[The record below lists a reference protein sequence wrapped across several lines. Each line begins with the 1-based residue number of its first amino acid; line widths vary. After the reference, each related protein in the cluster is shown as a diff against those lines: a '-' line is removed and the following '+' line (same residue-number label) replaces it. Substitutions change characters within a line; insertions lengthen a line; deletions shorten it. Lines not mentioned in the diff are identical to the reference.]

1 MTDEYV
7 YRLERL
13 DRMKMEIEKSFK
25 TLDFPKVINQ
35 LSNHAVSALG
45 KEKIQ
50 SLSPSSDYNE
60 VKERQDETDDGVRV
74 LRMKGGIPLSPFIDV
89 RPHLKRANIG
99 ASLNGQEVAQI
110 GKVIKSVREI
120 EQFFTQ
126 LKEDEIELKQ
136 LYKVT
141 DQFVALRPLEKTIFS
156 IVDEGGYVLDD
167 ASTALRGIRTGIKQ
181 TENRVRQKLE
191 SIVRGSQAKYLTDA
205 IVTMRNDRYVIPV
218 KQENRTIFGGVVHDQ
233 SSTGQT
239 LFIEPQSVV
248 DLNNRLKQY
257 QSEERSEVERILAE
271 VTNEI
276 MPYTN
281 EIDQNMTV
289 LILLDFINAKARY
302 AQEISGIRPL
312 ISEENAVSFLQ
323 ARHPLLAENEVVAN
337 DIILG
342 EEYQTMI
349 ITGPNTGGKT
359 VALKTLGLLQLMG
372 QSGLQLPVEDQ
383 SVMGIFSSVF
393 ADIGDEQSIE
403 QSLST
408 FSSHM
413 TNIVNILSKI
423 DEKSLVLLDELGA
436 GTDPQEGAALAIAM
450 LDAIAAKG
458 SYVMITSHYPELK
471 AYGYN
476 RPQTINASMEFD
488 VETLSP
494 TYRLLIG
501 IPGRSNAF
509 EIAKR
514 LGLDNMIIESARQ
527 LMSGESQSVD
537 EMIQDLE
544 TKRKQANQET
554 IKVEEELRNAQ
565 KLHRELKT
573 AFKDYQTE
581 KEKLKKK
588 AQKDANQIVEQA
600 QKDAEK
606 IIEDLRARQLEGQNG
621 SIIKEH
627 EFIDAQTRL
636 SNLKSEEESLKK
648 NKVLQKQKRKKELKP
663 GDSVQ
668 VESFG
673 QKGILIEQSGNKQW
687 VVQMGMLKMKLNES
701 DLTFMQEEKESRSSQ
716 TSLKSYSVGTVSTEL
731 DLRGERVEAALNQ
744 LDQYIDQAILSNY
757 PQVTIIHGM
766 GTGAVRK
773 AVKDYL
779 KKHPQV
785 KSYNDA
791 PANQGGNGATNVV
804 FK

>member
-1 MTDEYV
+1 
-7 YRLERL
+7 
-13 DRMKMEIEKSFK
+13 MKMKIEKSFK

-35 LSNHAVSALG
+35 LSKHAVSELG
-45 KEKIQ
+45 KEKIHA
-50 SLSPSSDYNE
+50 LSPSSDYIE
-60 VKERQDETDDGVRV
+60 VKDKQEETEDGVRI
-74 LRMKGGIPLSPFIDV
+74 LRMKGGIPLSPFIDI

-99 ASLNGQEVAQI
+99 AALNGKEVAQI

-120 EQFFTQ
+120 DQFFVK

-136 LYKVT
+136 LYKIS
-141 DQFVALRPLEKTIFS
+141 DQFVALRPLERAIFTV
-156 IVDEGGYVLDD
+156 VDEDGYVLDD

-181 TENRVRQKLE
+181 TESRVRQKLE
-191 SIVRGSQAKYLTDA
+191 SIVRGSQAKFLTDA
-205 IVTMRNDRYVIPV
+205 IITMRNDRYVIPV
-218 KQENRTIFGGVVHDQ
+218 KQENRTTFGGVVHDQ

-257 QSEERSEVERILAE
+257 QSEERSEIERILAE
-271 VTNEI
+271 VTNVI
-276 MPYTN
+276 MPHTA

-289 LILLDFINAKARY
+289 LVLLDFINAKAKY
-302 AQEISGIRPL
+302 AQEIKGIKPL
-312 ISEENAVSFLQ
+312 ISENNAVSFMR
-323 ARHPLLAENEVVAN
+323 ARHPLLEESEVVAN

-359 VALKTLGLLQLMG
+359 VALKTLGLLQLMA
-372 QSGLQLPVEDQ
+372 QSGLQIPVAEQ

-413 TNIVNILSKI
+413 TNIVEILNKI
-423 DEKSLVLLDELGA
+423 DDQSLVLLDELGA
-436 GTDPQEGAALAIAM
+436 GTDPQEGAALAIAL

-458 SYVMITSHYPELK
+458 SYALITSHYPELK

-494 TYRLLIG
+494 TYKLLIG

-514 LGLDNMIIESARQ
+514 LGLNDMVIESARQ

-544 TKRKQANQET
+544 NKRKQASQET
-554 IKVEEELRNAQ
+554 GKVREELQNAQ
-565 KLHRELKT
+565 ALHRELKN
-573 AFKDYQTE
+573 AFKEYEAE
-581 KEKLKKK
+581 KEQLKKK
-588 AQKDANQIVEQA
+588 AEKEANQIIEKA
-600 QKDAEK
+600 QKDTEK
-606 IIEDLRARQLEGQNG
+606 IIEDLRARQLQGAQG
-621 SIIKEH
+621 SAVKEH
-627 EFIDAQTRL
+627 EFIEAQSRL
-636 SNLKSEEESLKK
+636 SNLKLEEESLKK
-648 NKVLQKQKRKKELKP
+648 NKILQKQKRKKELKP
-663 GDSVQ
+663 GDFVQ
-668 VESFG
+668 VESLG
-673 QKGILIEQSGNKQW
+673 QKGTIVEKSGNKQW

-701 DLTFMQEEKESRSSQ
+701 DLTPAQQEKEPSYNR
-716 TSLKSYSVGTVSTEL
+716 TSLKSTSMGSVSTEI

-757 PQVTIIHGM
+757 PQVTVIHGM

-773 AVKDYL
+773 AVQDYL

-791 PANQGGNGATNVV
+791 PANQGGNGATIVL

>member
-1 MTDEYV
+1 
-7 YRLERL
+7 
-13 DRMKMEIEKSFK
+13 MKMKIEKSFK

-35 LSNHAVSALG
+35 LSKHAVSELG
-45 KEKIQ
+45 KEKIHA
-50 SLSPSSDYNE
+50 LSPSSDYIE
-60 VKERQDETDDGVRV
+60 VKDKQEETEDGVRI
-74 LRMKGGIPLSPFIDV
+74 LRMKGGIPLSPFIDI

-99 ASLNGQEVAQI
+99 AALNGKEVAQI

-120 EQFFTQ
+120 DQFFVK

-136 LYKVT
+136 LYIIS
-141 DQFVALRPLEKTIFS
+141 DQFVALRPLERAIFTV
-156 IVDEGGYVLDD
+156 VDEGGYVLDD

-181 TENRVRQKLE
+181 TESRVRQKLE
-191 SIVRGSQAKYLTDA
+191 SIVRGSQAKFLTDA
-205 IVTMRNDRYVIPV
+205 IITMRNDRYVIPV
-218 KQENRTIFGGVVHDQ
+218 KQENRTTFGGVVHDQ

-257 QSEERSEVERILAE
+257 QSEERSEIERILAE
-271 VTNEI
+271 VTNVI
-276 MPYTN
+276 MPHTA

-289 LILLDFINAKARY
+289 LVLLDFINAKAKY
-302 AQEISGIRPL
+302 AQEIKGIKPL
-312 ISEENAVSFLQ
+312 ISENNAVSFMR
-323 ARHPLLAENEVVAN
+323 ARHPLLEESEVVAN

-359 VALKTLGLLQLMG
+359 VALKTLGLLQLMA
-372 QSGLQLPVEDQ
+372 QSGLQIPVAEQ

-413 TNIVNILSKI
+413 TNIVEILNKI
-423 DEKSLVLLDELGA
+423 DDQSLVLLDELGA
-436 GTDPQEGAALAIAM
+436 GTDPQEGAALAIAL

-458 SYVMITSHYPELK
+458 SYALITSHYPELK

-494 TYRLLIG
+494 TYKLLIG

-514 LGLDNMIIESARQ
+514 LGLNDMVIESARQ

-544 TKRKQANQET
+544 NKRKQASQET
-554 IKVEEELRNAQ
+554 VKVREELQNAQ
-565 KLHRELKT
+565 ALHRELKN
-573 AFKDYQTE
+573 AFKEYEAE
-581 KEKLKKK
+581 KEQLKKK
-588 AQKDANQIVEQA
+588 AEKEANQIIEKA
-600 QKDAEK
+600 QKDTEK
-606 IIEDLRARQLEGQNG
+606 IIEDLRARQLQGAQG
-621 SIIKEH
+621 SAVKEH
-627 EFIDAQTRL
+627 EFIEAQTRL
-636 SNLKSEEESLKK
+636 SNLKLEEESLKK
-648 NKVLQKQKRKKELKP
+648 NKILQKQKRKKELKP
-663 GDSVQ
+663 GDFVQ
-668 VESFG
+668 VESLG
-673 QKGILIEQSGNKQW
+673 QKGTIVEKSGNKQW

-701 DLTFMQEEKESRSSQ
+701 DLTPAQQEKEPSYNR
-716 TSLKSYSVGTVSTEL
+716 TSLKSTSMGSVSTEI

-757 PQVTIIHGM
+757 PQVTVIHGM

-773 AVKDYL
+773 AVQDYL

-791 PANQGGNGATNVV
+791 PANQGGNGATIVL

>member
-1 MTDEYV
+1 
-7 YRLERL
+7 
-13 DRMKMEIEKSFK
+13 MKMKIEKSFK

-35 LSNHAVSALG
+35 LSKHAVSELG
-45 KEKIQ
+45 KEKIHA
-50 SLSPSSDYNE
+50 LSPSSDYIE
-60 VKERQDETDDGVRV
+60 VKDKQEETEDGVRI
-74 LRMKGGIPLSPFIDV
+74 LRMKGGIPLSPFIDI

-99 ASLNGQEVAQI
+99 AALNGKEVAQI

-120 EQFFTQ
+120 DQFFVK

-136 LYKVT
+136 LYKIS
-141 DQFVALRPLEKTIFS
+141 DQFVALRPLERAIFTV
-156 IVDEGGYVLDD
+156 VDEGGYVLDD

-181 TENRVRQKLE
+181 TESRVRQKLE
-191 SIVRGSQAKYLTDA
+191 SIVRGSQAKFLTDA
-205 IVTMRNDRYVIPV
+205 IITMRNDRYVIPV
-218 KQENRTIFGGVVHDQ
+218 KQENRTTFGGVVHDQ

-257 QSEERSEVERILAE
+257 QSEERSEIERILAE
-271 VTNEI
+271 VTNVI
-276 MPYTN
+276 MPHTA

-289 LILLDFINAKARY
+289 LVLLDFINAKAKY
-302 AQEISGIRPL
+302 AQEIKGIKPL
-312 ISEENAVSFLQ
+312 ISENNAVSFMR
-323 ARHPLLAENEVVAN
+323 ARHPLLEESEVVAN

-359 VALKTLGLLQLMG
+359 VALKTLGLLQLMA
-372 QSGLQLPVEDQ
+372 QSGLQIPVAEQ

-413 TNIVNILSKI
+413 TNIVEILNKI
-423 DEKSLVLLDELGA
+423 DDQSLVLLDELGA
-436 GTDPQEGAALAIAM
+436 GTDPQEGAALAIAL

-458 SYVMITSHYPELK
+458 SYALITSHYPELK

-494 TYRLLIG
+494 TYKLLIG

-514 LGLDNMIIESARQ
+514 LGLNDMVIESARQ

-544 TKRKQANQET
+544 NKRKQASQET
-554 IKVEEELRNAQ
+554 GKVREELQNAQ
-565 KLHRELKT
+565 ALHRELKN
-573 AFKDYQTE
+573 AFKEYEAE
-581 KEKLKKK
+581 KEQLKKK
-588 AQKDANQIVEQA
+588 AEKEANQIIEKA
-600 QKDAEK
+600 QKDTEK
-606 IIEDLRARQLEGQNG
+606 IIEDLRARQLQGAQG
-621 SIIKEH
+621 SAVKEH
-627 EFIDAQTRL
+627 EFIEAQTRL
-636 SNLKSEEESLKK
+636 SNLKLEEESLKK
-648 NKVLQKQKRKKELKP
+648 NKILQKQKRKKELKP
-663 GDSVQ
+663 GDFVQ
-668 VESFG
+668 VESLG
-673 QKGILIEQSGNKQW
+673 QKGTIVEKSGNKQW

-701 DLTFMQEEKESRSSQ
+701 DLTPAQQEKEPSYNR
-716 TSLKSYSVGTVSTEL
+716 TSLKSTSMGSVSTEI

-757 PQVTIIHGM
+757 PQVTVIHGM

-773 AVKDYL
+773 AVQDYL

-791 PANQGGNGATNVV
+791 PANQGGNGATIVL

>member
-1 MTDEYV
+1 
-7 YRLERL
+7 
-13 DRMKMEIEKSFK
+13 MKIEKSYK
-25 TLDFPKVINQ
+25 TLDFPKVIQQ
-35 LSNHAVSALG
+35 LSGHAVSALG

-50 SLSPSSDYNE
+50 HLTPSSDYDE
-60 VKERQDETDDGVRV
+60 VRYRQEETDDGVRI
-74 LRMKGGIPLSPFIDV
+74 LRMKGGIPISPFMDV
-89 RPHLKRANIG
+89 RPHLKRVKIG
-99 ASLNGQEVAQI
+99 AALNGKELAQI
-110 GKVIKSVREI
+110 GKVIRSVREI
-120 EQFFTQ
+120 NQFFT
-126 LKEDEIELKQ
+126 LMREEEIALTQ
-136 LYKVT
+136 LYKVS
-141 DQFVALRPLEKTIFS
+141 DQFVPLKGLERSIFA

-167 ASTALRGIRTGIKQ
+167 ASTKLKGIRTGIKQ
-181 TENRVRQKLE
+181 TESRVRQKLE
-191 SIVRGSQAKYLTDA
+191 SIVRGSQARFLTDA
-205 IVTMRNDRYVIPV
+205 IITMRNDRYVIPV
-218 KQENRTIFGGVVHDQ
+218 KQENRQTFGGVVHDQ

-257 QSEERSEVERILAE
+257 QSEERNEVARILAE
-271 VTNEI
+271 MTEEL
-276 MPYTN
+276 MPHTD

-289 LILLDFINAKARY
+289 LVMLDFINAKAKY
-302 AQEISGIRPL
+302 ARELNGVRPL
-312 ISEENAVSFLQ
+312 ISTENHVSFIQ
-323 ARHPLLAENEVVAN
+323 SRHPLLGEDEVVAN
-337 DIILG
+337 DLILG

-372 QSGLQLPVEDQ
+372 QSGLQLPVEEN
-383 SVMGIFSSVF
+383 STMGIFSSVF

-413 TNIVNILSKI
+413 TNIVDILNRI
-423 DEKSLVLLDELGA
+423 DENSLILLDELGA

-458 SYVMITSHYPELK
+458 SYVLITSHYPELK

-509 EIAKR
+509 EIASR
-514 LGLDNMIIESARQ
+514 LGLDQTIIESARQ

-544 TKRKQANQET
+544 TKRKQADQET
-554 IKVEEELRNAQ
+554 VTAKEELRKAER
-565 KLHRELKT
+565 LHKDLKA
-573 AFKDYQTE
+573 AFDEYEAE
-581 KEKLKKK
+581 KERLKKQ
-588 AQKDANQIVEQA
+588 AEADANQIVEKA
-600 QKDAEK
+600 QKDASR
-606 IIEDLRARQLEGQNG
+606 IIEELRARQLEGQAGGNV
-621 SIIKEH
+621 KEH

-636 SNLKSEEESLKK
+636 SNLKTEEETLQK

-663 GDSVQ
+663 GDAVQ

-673 QKGILIEQSGNKQW
+673 QKGTIIEKAGNKQW

-701 DLTFMQEEKESRSSQ
+701 DLTLTQAEKEPKSTR
-716 TSLKSYSVGTVSTEL
+716 TTLKSYSVGSVSTEL
-731 DLRGERVEAALNQ
+731 DLRGERVETALNQ
-744 LDQYIDQAILSNY
+744 LDQYIDQALLSNY
-757 PQVTIIHGM
+757 PKVTIIHGM

-773 AVKDYL
+773 AVQNYL

-785 KSYNDA
+785 KSYSDA
-791 PANQGGNGATNVV
+791 PANQGGNGATNVT

>member
-1 MTDEYV
+1 
-7 YRLERL
+7 
-13 DRMKMEIEKSFK
+13 MKMKIEKSFK

-35 LSNHAVSALG
+35 LSKHAVSELG
-45 KEKIQ
+45 KEKIHA
-50 SLSPSSDYNE
+50 LSPSSDYIE
-60 VKERQDETDDGVRV
+60 VKDKQEETEDGVRI
-74 LRMKGGIPLSPFIDV
+74 LRMKGGIPLSPFIDI

-99 ASLNGQEVAQI
+99 AALNGKEVAQI

-120 EQFFTQ
+120 DQFFVK

-136 LYKVT
+136 LYIIS
-141 DQFVALRPLEKTIFS
+141 DQFVALRPLERAIFTV
-156 IVDEGGYVLDD
+156 VDEGGYVLDD

-181 TENRVRQKLE
+181 TESRVRQKLE
-191 SIVRGSQAKYLTDA
+191 SIVRGSQAKFLTDA
-205 IVTMRNDRYVIPV
+205 IITMRNDRYVIPV
-218 KQENRTIFGGVVHDQ
+218 KQENRTTFGGVVHDQ

-257 QSEERSEVERILAE
+257 QSEERSEIERILAE
-271 VTNEI
+271 VTNVI
-276 MPYTN
+276 MPHTA

-289 LILLDFINAKARY
+289 LVLLDFINAKAKY
-302 AQEISGIRPL
+302 AQEIKGIKPL
-312 ISEENAVSFLQ
+312 ISENNAVSFMR
-323 ARHPLLAENEVVAN
+323 ARHPLLEESEVVAN

-359 VALKTLGLLQLMG
+359 VALKTLGLLQLMA
-372 QSGLQLPVEDQ
+372 QSGLQIPVAEQ

-413 TNIVNILSKI
+413 TNIVEILNKI
-423 DEKSLVLLDELGA
+423 DDQSLVLLDELGA
-436 GTDPQEGAALAIAM
+436 GTDPQEGAALAIAL

-458 SYVMITSHYPELK
+458 SYALITSHYPELK

-494 TYRLLIG
+494 TYKLLIG

-514 LGLDNMIIESARQ
+514 LGLNDMVIESARQ

-544 TKRKQANQET
+544 NKRKQASQET
-554 IKVEEELRNAQ
+554 GKVREELQNAQ
-565 KLHRELKT
+565 ALHRELKN
-573 AFKDYQTE
+573 AFKEYEAE
-581 KEKLKKK
+581 KEQLKKK
-588 AQKDANQIVEQA
+588 AEKEANQIIEKA
-600 QKDAEK
+600 QKDTEK
-606 IIEDLRARQLEGQNG
+606 IIEDLRARQLQGAQG
-621 SIIKEH
+621 SAVKEH
-627 EFIDAQTRL
+627 EFIEAQSRL
-636 SNLKSEEESLKK
+636 SNLKLEEESLKK
-648 NKVLQKQKRKKELKP
+648 NKILQKQKRKKELKP
-663 GDSVQ
+663 GDFVQ
-668 VESFG
+668 VESLG
-673 QKGILIEQSGNKQW
+673 QKGTIVEKSGNKQW

-701 DLTFMQEEKESRSSQ
+701 DLTPAQQEKEPSYNR
-716 TSLKSYSVGTVSTEL
+716 TSLKSTSMGSVSTEI

-757 PQVTIIHGM
+757 PQVTVIHGM

-773 AVKDYL
+773 AVQDYL

-791 PANQGGNGATNVV
+791 PANQGGNGATIVL

>member
-1 MTDEYV
+1 
-7 YRLERL
+7 
-13 DRMKMEIEKSFK
+13 MKMKIEKSFK

-35 LSNHAVSALG
+35 LSKHAVSELG
-45 KEKIQ
+45 KEKIHA
-50 SLSPSSDYNE
+50 LSPSSDYIE
-60 VKERQDETDDGVRV
+60 VKDKQEETEDGVRI
-74 LRMKGGIPLSPFIDV
+74 LRMKGGIPLSPFIDI

-99 ASLNGQEVAQI
+99 AALNGKEVAQI

-120 EQFFTQ
+120 DQFFVK
-126 LKEDEIELKQ
+126 LKEDEIELNQ
-136 LYKVT
+136 LYIIS
-141 DQFVALRPLEKTIFS
+141 DQFVALRPLERAIFTV
-156 IVDEGGYVLDD
+156 VDEGGYVLDD

-181 TENRVRQKLE
+181 TESRVRQKLE
-191 SIVRGSQAKYLTDA
+191 SIVRGSQAKFLTDA
-205 IVTMRNDRYVIPV
+205 IITMRNDRYVIPV
-218 KQENRTIFGGVVHDQ
+218 KQENRTTFGGVVHDQ

-257 QSEERSEVERILAE
+257 QSEERSEIERILAE
-271 VTNEI
+271 VTNVI
-276 MPYTN
+276 MPHTA

-289 LILLDFINAKARY
+289 LVLLDFINAKAKY
-302 AQEISGIRPL
+302 AQEIKGIKPL
-312 ISEENAVSFLQ
+312 ISENNAVSFMR
-323 ARHPLLAENEVVAN
+323 ARHPLLEESEVVAN

-359 VALKTLGLLQLMG
+359 VALKTLGLLQLMA
-372 QSGLQLPVEDQ
+372 QSGLQIPVAEQ

-413 TNIVNILSKI
+413 TNIVEILNKI
-423 DEKSLVLLDELGA
+423 DDQSLVLLDELGA
-436 GTDPQEGAALAIAM
+436 GTDPQEGAALAIAL

-458 SYVMITSHYPELK
+458 SYALITSHYPELK

-494 TYRLLIG
+494 TYKLLIG

-514 LGLDNMIIESARQ
+514 LGLNDMVIESARQ

-544 TKRKQANQET
+544 NKRKQASQET
-554 IKVEEELRNAQ
+554 GKVREELQNAQ
-565 KLHRELKT
+565 ALHRELKN
-573 AFKDYQTE
+573 AFKEYEAE
-581 KEKLKKK
+581 KEQLKKK
-588 AQKDANQIVEQA
+588 AEKEANQIIEKA
-600 QKDAEK
+600 QKDTEK
-606 IIEDLRARQLEGQNG
+606 IIEDLRARQLQGAQG
-621 SIIKEH
+621 SAVKEH
-627 EFIDAQTRL
+627 EFIEAQTRL
-636 SNLKSEEESLKK
+636 SNLKLEEESLKK
-648 NKVLQKQKRKKELKP
+648 NKILQKQKRKKELKP
-663 GDSVQ
+663 GDFVQ
-668 VESFG
+668 VESLG
-673 QKGILIEQSGNKQW
+673 QKGTIVEKSGNKQW

-701 DLTFMQEEKESRSSQ
+701 DLTPAQQEKEPSYNR
-716 TSLKSYSVGTVSTEL
+716 TSLKSTSMGSVSTEI

-757 PQVTIIHGM
+757 PQVTVIHGM

-773 AVKDYL
+773 AVQDYL

-791 PANQGGNGATNVV
+791 PANQGGNGATIVL

>member
-1 MTDEYV
+1 
-7 YRLERL
+7 
-13 DRMKMEIEKSFK
+13 MKMKIEKSFK

-35 LSNHAVSALG
+35 LSKHAVSELG
-45 KEKIQ
+45 KEKIHA
-50 SLSPSSDYNE
+50 LSPSSDYIE
-60 VKERQDETDDGVRV
+60 VKDKQEETEDGVRI
-74 LRMKGGIPLSPFIDV
+74 LRMKGGIPLSPFIDI

-99 ASLNGQEVAQI
+99 AALNGKEVAQI

-120 EQFFTQ
+120 DQFFVK

-136 LYKVT
+136 LYKIS
-141 DQFVALRPLEKTIFS
+141 DQFVALRPLERAIFTV
-156 IVDEGGYVLDD
+156 VDEGGYVLDD

-181 TENRVRQKLE
+181 TESRVRQKLE
-191 SIVRGSQAKYLTDA
+191 SIVRGSQAKFLTDA
-205 IVTMRNDRYVIPV
+205 IITMRNDRYVIPV
-218 KQENRTIFGGVVHDQ
+218 KQENRTTFGGVVHDQ

-257 QSEERSEVERILAE
+257 QSEERSEIERILAE
-271 VTNEI
+271 VTNVI
-276 MPYTN
+276 MPHTA

-289 LILLDFINAKARY
+289 LVLLDFINAKAKY
-302 AQEISGIRPL
+302 AQEIKGIKPL
-312 ISEENAVSFLQ
+312 ISENNAVSFMR
-323 ARHPLLAENEVVAN
+323 ARHPLLEESEVVAN

-359 VALKTLGLLQLMG
+359 VALKTLGLLQLMA
-372 QSGLQLPVEDQ
+372 QSGLQIPVAEQ

-413 TNIVNILSKI
+413 TNIVEILNKI
-423 DEKSLVLLDELGA
+423 DDQSLVLLDELGA
-436 GTDPQEGAALAIAM
+436 GTDPQEGAALAIAL

-458 SYVMITSHYPELK
+458 SYALITSHYPELK

-494 TYRLLIG
+494 TYKLLIG

-514 LGLDNMIIESARQ
+514 LGLNDMVIESARQ

-544 TKRKQANQET
+544 NKRKQASQET
-554 IKVEEELRNAQ
+554 GKVREELQNAQ
-565 KLHRELKT
+565 ALHRELKN
-573 AFKDYQTE
+573 AFKEYEAE
-581 KEKLKKK
+581 KEQLKKK
-588 AQKDANQIVEQA
+588 AEKEANQIIEKA
-600 QKDAEK
+600 QKDTEK
-606 IIEDLRARQLEGQNG
+606 IIEDLRARQLQGAQG
-621 SIIKEH
+621 SAVKEH
-627 EFIDAQTRL
+627 EFIEAQSRL
-636 SNLKSEEESLKK
+636 SNLKLEEESLKK
-648 NKVLQKQKRKKELKP
+648 NKILQKQKRKKELKP
-663 GDSVQ
+663 GDFVQ
-668 VESFG
+668 VESLG
-673 QKGILIEQSGNKQW
+673 QKGTIVEKSGNKQW

-701 DLTFMQEEKESRSSQ
+701 DLTPAQQEKEPSYNR
-716 TSLKSYSVGTVSTEL
+716 TSLKSTSMGSVSTEI

-757 PQVTIIHGM
+757 PQVTVIHGM

-773 AVKDYL
+773 AVQDYL

-791 PANQGGNGATNVV
+791 PANQGGNGATIVL

>member
-1 MTDEYV
+1 
-7 YRLERL
+7 
-13 DRMKMEIEKSFK
+13 MKMKIEKSFK

-35 LSNHAVSALG
+35 LSKHAVSELG
-45 KEKIQ
+45 KEKIHA
-50 SLSPSSDYNE
+50 LSPSSDYIE
-60 VKERQDETDDGVRV
+60 VKDKQEETEDGVRI
-74 LRMKGGIPLSPFIDV
+74 LRMKVGIPLSPFIDI

-99 ASLNGQEVAQI
+99 AALNGKEVAQI

-120 EQFFTQ
+120 DQFFVK

-136 LYKVT
+136 LYKIS
-141 DQFVALRPLEKTIFS
+141 DQFVALRPLERAIFTV
-156 IVDEGGYVLDD
+156 VDEGGYVLDD

-181 TENRVRQKLE
+181 TESRVRQKLE
-191 SIVRGSQAKYLTDA
+191 SIVRGSQAKFLTDA
-205 IVTMRNDRYVIPV
+205 IITMRNDRYVIPV
-218 KQENRTIFGGVVHDQ
+218 KQENRTTFGGVVHDQ

-257 QSEERSEVERILAE
+257 QSEERSEIERILAE
-271 VTNEI
+271 VTNVI
-276 MPYTN
+276 MPHTA

-289 LILLDFINAKARY
+289 LVLLDFINAKAKY
-302 AQEISGIRPL
+302 AQEIKGIKPL
-312 ISEENAVSFLQ
+312 ISENNAVSFMR
-323 ARHPLLAENEVVAN
+323 ARHPLLEESEVVAN

-359 VALKTLGLLQLMG
+359 VALKTLGLLQLMA
-372 QSGLQLPVEDQ
+372 QSGLQIPVAEQ

-413 TNIVNILSKI
+413 TNIVEILNKI
-423 DEKSLVLLDELGA
+423 DDQSLVLLDELGA
-436 GTDPQEGAALAIAM
+436 GTDPQEGAALAIAL

-458 SYVMITSHYPELK
+458 SYALITSHYPELK

-494 TYRLLIG
+494 TYKLLIG

-514 LGLDNMIIESARQ
+514 LGLNDMVIESARQ

-544 TKRKQANQET
+544 NKRKQASQET
-554 IKVEEELRNAQ
+554 GKVREELQNAQ
-565 KLHRELKT
+565 ALHRELKN
-573 AFKDYQTE
+573 AFKEYEAE
-581 KEKLKKK
+581 KEQLKKK
-588 AQKDANQIVEQA
+588 AEKEANQIIEKA
-600 QKDAEK
+600 QKDTEK
-606 IIEDLRARQLEGQNG
+606 IIEDLRARQLQGAQG
-621 SIIKEH
+621 SAVKEH
-627 EFIDAQTRL
+627 EFIEAQSRL
-636 SNLKSEEESLKK
+636 SNLKLEEESLKK
-648 NKVLQKQKRKKELKP
+648 NKILQKQKRKKELKP
-663 GDSVQ
+663 GDFVQ
-668 VESFG
+668 VESLG
-673 QKGILIEQSGNKQW
+673 QKGTIVEKSGNKQW

-701 DLTFMQEEKESRSSQ
+701 DLTPAQQEKEPSYNR
-716 TSLKSYSVGTVSTEL
+716 TSLKSTSMGSVSTEI

-757 PQVTIIHGM
+757 PQVTVIHGM

-773 AVKDYL
+773 AVQDYL

-791 PANQGGNGATNVV
+791 PANQGGNGATIVL

>member
-1 MTDEYV
+1 
-7 YRLERL
+7 
-13 DRMKMEIEKSFK
+13 MKMKIEKSFK

-35 LSNHAVSALG
+35 LSKHAVSELG
-45 KEKIQ
+45 KEKTHA
-50 SLSPSSDYNE
+50 LSPSSDYIE
-60 VKERQDETDDGVRV
+60 VKDKQEETEDGVKI
-74 LRMKGGIPLSPFIDV
+74 LRMKGGLPLSPFIDI

-99 ASLNGQEVAQI
+99 AALNGKEVAQI

-120 EQFFTQ
+120 EQFFVK

-136 LYKVT
+136 LYKIS
-141 DQFVALRPLEKTIFS
+141 DQFVALRPLERAIFTV
-156 IVDEGGYVLDD
+156 VDEGGYVLDD

-181 TENRVRQKLE
+181 TESRVRQKLE
-191 SIVRGSQAKYLTDA
+191 SIVRGSQAKFLTDA
-205 IVTMRNDRYVIPV
+205 IITMRNDRYVIPV
-218 KQENRTIFGGVVHDQ
+218 KQENRTTFGGVVHDQ

-257 QSEERSEVERILAE
+257 QSEERSEIERILAE
-271 VTNEI
+271 VTNVI
-276 MPYTN
+276 MPHTA

-289 LILLDFINAKARY
+289 LVLLDFINAKAKY
-302 AQEISGIRPL
+302 AQEIKGIKPL
-312 ISEENAVSFLQ
+312 ISENNAVSFMR
-323 ARHPLLAENEVVAN
+323 ARHPLLEENEVVAN

-359 VALKTLGLLQLMG
+359 VALKTLGLLQLMA
-372 QSGLQLPVEDQ
+372 QSGLQIPVAEQ

-413 TNIVNILSKI
+413 TNIVEILNKI
-423 DEKSLVLLDELGA
+423 DDQSLVLLDELGA
-436 GTDPQEGAALAIAM
+436 GTDPQEGAALAIAL

-458 SYVMITSHYPELK
+458 SYALITSHYPELK

-494 TYRLLIG
+494 TYKLLIG

-514 LGLDNMIIESARQ
+514 LGLNDMVIESARQ

-544 TKRKQANQET
+544 NKRKQASQET
-554 IKVEEELRNAQ
+554 GKVREELQNAQ
-565 KLHRELKT
+565 ALHRELKN
-573 AFKDYQTE
+573 AFKEYEAE
-581 KEKLKKK
+581 KEQLKKK
-588 AQKDANQIVEQA
+588 AEKEANQIIEKA
-600 QKDAEK
+600 QKDTEK
-606 IIEDLRARQLEGQNG
+606 IIEDLRARQLQGAQG
-621 SIIKEH
+621 SAVKEH
-627 EFIDAQTRL
+627 EFIEAQTRL
-636 SNLKSEEESLKK
+636 SNLKLEEESLKK
-648 NKVLQKQKRKKELKP
+648 NKILQKQKRKKELKP
-663 GDSVQ
+663 GDFVQ
-668 VESFG
+668 VESLG
-673 QKGILIEQSGNKQW
+673 QKGTIVEKSGNKQW
-687 VVQMGMLKMKLNES
+687 VVQMGMLKMKLNER
-701 DLTFMQEEKESRSSQ
+701 DLTPAQQEKEPSYNR
-716 TSLKSYSVGTVSTEL
+716 TSLKSTSMGSVSTEI

-757 PQVTIIHGM
+757 PQVTVIHGM

-773 AVKDYL
+773 AVQDYL

-791 PANQGGNGATNVV
+791 PANQGGNGATIVL

>member
-1 MTDEYV
+1 
-7 YRLERL
+7 
-13 DRMKMEIEKSFK
+13 MKMKIEKSFK

-35 LSNHAVSALG
+35 LSKHAVSELG
-45 KEKIQ
+45 KEKIHA
-50 SLSPSSDYNE
+50 LSPSSDYIE
-60 VKERQDETDDGVRV
+60 VKDKQEETEDGVRI
-74 LRMKGGIPLSPFIDV
+74 LRMKGGIPLSPFIDI

-99 ASLNGQEVAQI
+99 AALNGKEVAQI

-120 EQFFTQ
+120 DQFFVK

-136 LYKVT
+136 LYKIS
-141 DQFVALRPLEKTIFS
+141 DQFVALRPLERAIFTV
-156 IVDEGGYVLDD
+156 VDEGGYVLDD

-181 TENRVRQKLE
+181 TESRVRQKLE
-191 SIVRGSQAKYLTDA
+191 SIVRGSQAKFLTDA
-205 IVTMRNDRYVIPV
+205 IITMRNDRYVIPV
-218 KQENRTIFGGVVHDQ
+218 KQENRTTFGGVVHDQ

-257 QSEERSEVERILAE
+257 QSEERSEIERILAE
-271 VTNEI
+271 VTNVI
-276 MPYTN
+276 MPHTA

-289 LILLDFINAKARY
+289 LVLLDFINAKAKY
-302 AQEISGIRPL
+302 AQEIKGIKPL
-312 ISEENAVSFLQ
+312 ISENNAVSFMR
-323 ARHPLLAENEVVAN
+323 ARHPLLEESEVVAN

-342 EEYQTMI
+342 EEYQIMI

-359 VALKTLGLLQLMG
+359 VALKTLGLLQLMA
-372 QSGLQLPVEDQ
+372 QSGLQIPVAEQ

-413 TNIVNILSKI
+413 TNIVEILNKI
-423 DEKSLVLLDELGA
+423 DDQSLVLLDELGA
-436 GTDPQEGAALAIAM
+436 GTDPQEGAALAIAL

-458 SYVMITSHYPELK
+458 SYALITSHYPELK

-494 TYRLLIG
+494 TYKLLIG

-514 LGLDNMIIESARQ
+514 LGLNDMVIESARQ

-544 TKRKQANQET
+544 NKRKQASQET
-554 IKVEEELRNAQ
+554 GKVREELQNAQ
-565 KLHRELKT
+565 ALHRELKN
-573 AFKDYQTE
+573 AFKEYEAE
-581 KEKLKKK
+581 KEQLKKK
-588 AQKDANQIVEQA
+588 AEKEANQIIEKA
-600 QKDAEK
+600 QKDTEK
-606 IIEDLRARQLEGQNG
+606 IIEDLRARQLQGAQG
-621 SIIKEH
+621 SAVKEH
-627 EFIDAQTRL
+627 EFIEAQSRL
-636 SNLKSEEESLKK
+636 SNLKLEEESLKK
-648 NKVLQKQKRKKELKP
+648 NKILQKQKRKKELKP
-663 GDSVQ
+663 GDFVQ
-668 VESFG
+668 VESLG
-673 QKGILIEQSGNKQW
+673 QKGTIVEKSGNKQW

-701 DLTFMQEEKESRSSQ
+701 DLTPAQQEKEPSYNR
-716 TSLKSYSVGTVSTEL
+716 TSLKSTSMGSVSTEI

-757 PQVTIIHGM
+757 PQVTVIHGM

-773 AVKDYL
+773 AVQDYL

-791 PANQGGNGATNVV
+791 PANQGGNGATIVL

>member
-1 MTDEYV
+1 
-7 YRLERL
+7 
-13 DRMKMEIEKSFK
+13 MKMKIEKSFK

-35 LSNHAVSALG
+35 LSKHAVSELG
-45 KEKIQ
+45 KEKIHA
-50 SLSPSSDYNE
+50 LSPSSDYIE
-60 VKERQDETDDGVRV
+60 VKDKQEETEDGVRI
-74 LRMKGGIPLSPFIDV
+74 LRMKGGIPLSPFIDI

-99 ASLNGQEVAQI
+99 AALNGKEVAQI

-120 EQFFTQ
+120 EQFFVK

-136 LYKVT
+136 LYKIS
-141 DQFVALRPLEKTIFS
+141 DQFVALRPLERAIFTV
-156 IVDEGGYVLDD
+156 VDEGGYVLDD

-181 TENRVRQKLE
+181 TESRVRQKLE
-191 SIVRGSQAKYLTDA
+191 SIVRGSQAKFLTDA
-205 IVTMRNDRYVIPV
+205 IITMRNDRYVIPV
-218 KQENRTIFGGVVHDQ
+218 KQENRTTFGGVVHDQ

-257 QSEERSEVERILAE
+257 QSEERSEIERILSE
-271 VTNEI
+271 VTNVI
-276 MPYTN
+276 MPHTA

-289 LILLDFINAKARY
+289 LVLLDFINAKAKY
-302 AQEISGIRPL
+302 AQEIKGIKPL
-312 ISEENAVSFLQ
+312 ISENNAVSFLR
-323 ARHPLLAENEVVAN
+323 ARHPLLEESEVVAN

-359 VALKTLGLLQLMG
+359 VALKTLGLLQLMA
-372 QSGLQLPVEDQ
+372 QSGLQIPVAEQ

-413 TNIVNILSKI
+413 TNIVEILNKI
-423 DEKSLVLLDELGA
+423 DDQSLVLLDELGA
-436 GTDPQEGAALAIAM
+436 GTDPQEGAALAIAL

-458 SYVMITSHYPELK
+458 SYALITSHYPELK

-494 TYRLLIG
+494 TYKLLIG

-514 LGLDNMIIESARQ
+514 LGLNDMVIESARQ

-544 TKRKQANQET
+544 NKRKQASQET
-554 IKVEEELRNAQ
+554 GKVREELQNAQ
-565 KLHRELKT
+565 ALHRELKN
-573 AFKDYQTE
+573 AFKEYEAE
-581 KEKLKKK
+581 KEQLKKK
-588 AQKDANQIVEQA
+588 AEKEANQIIEKA
-600 QKDAEK
+600 QKDTEK
-606 IIEDLRARQLEGQNG
+606 IIEDLRARQLQGAQG
-621 SIIKEH
+621 SAVKEH
-627 EFIDAQTRL
+627 EFIEAQTRL
-636 SNLKSEEESLKK
+636 SNLKLEEESLKK
-648 NKVLQKQKRKKELKP
+648 NKILQKQKRKKELKP
-663 GDSVQ
+663 GDFVQ
-668 VESFG
+668 VESLG
-673 QKGILIEQSGNKQW
+673 QKGTIVEKSGNKQW
-687 VVQMGMLKMKLNES
+687 VVQMGMLKMKLNEH
-701 DLTFMQEEKESRSSQ
+701 DLTPAQQEKEPSYNR
-716 TSLKSYSVGTVSTEL
+716 TSLKSTSMGSVSTEI

-757 PQVTIIHGM
+757 PQVTVIHGM

-773 AVKDYL
+773 AVQDYL

-791 PANQGGNGATNVV
+791 PANQGGNGATIVL

>member
-1 MTDEYV
+1 
-7 YRLERL
+7 
-13 DRMKMEIEKSFK
+13 MKMKIEKSFK
-25 TLDFPKVINQ
+25 TLDFPKVMNQ
-35 LSNHAVSALG
+35 LSTHAVSSLG
-45 KEKIQ
+45 KEKILA
-50 SLSPSSDYNE
+50 LSPSSDYEE
-60 VKERQDETDDGVRV
+60 VKTRQEETDDGVRI
-74 LRMKGGIPLSPFIDV
+74 LKMRGGIPLSPFLDI

-99 ASLNGQEVAQI
+99 AALNGQEIAQI
-110 GKVIKSVREI
+110 GKVIRSVREI
-120 EQFFTQ
+120 SQFFTQ
-126 LKEDEIELKQ
+126 LKEDEIELNQ
-136 LYKVT
+136 LYKVSN
-141 DQFVALRPLEKTIFS
+141 QFVSLRPLERTIYS
-156 IVDEGGYVLDD
+156 VVDEGGYVLDD
-167 ASTALRGIRTGIKQ
+167 ASTKLRGIRTAIKQ
-181 TENRVRQKLE
+181 TENSVRQKLE
-191 SIVRGSQAKYLTDA
+191 SIVRGSQARFLTDA
-205 IVTMRNDRYVIPV
+205 IITMRNDRYVIPV
-218 KQENRTIFGGVVHDQ
+218 KHENRSTFGGVVHDQ

-271 VTNEI
+271 LTNEI
-276 MPYTN
+276 MPHTV
-281 EIDQNMTV
+281 EIEQNMTV
-289 LILLDFINAKARY
+289 LISLDFVNAKAKY
-302 AQEISGIRPL
+302 AREIKGIRPL
-312 ISEENAVSFLQ
+312 ISKENHVSFIQ
-323 ARHPLLAENEVVAN
+323 ARHPLLEESDVVAN
-337 DIILG
+337 DLILG
-342 EEYQTMI
+342 EQYKTMI

-372 QSGLQLPVEDQ
+372 QSGLQIPVEEE
-383 SVMGIFSSVF
+383 SVMGVFSSVF

-423 DEKSLVLLDELGA
+423 DENSLILLDELGA

-458 SYVMITSHYPELK
+458 SYVLITSHYPELK

-488 VETLSP
+488 VQTLSP

-514 LGLDNMIIESARQ
+514 LGLEETIIESARQ

-544 TKRKQANQET
+544 TKRKQADQAT
-554 IKVEEELRNAQ
+554 VSTKEELKNAQ
-565 KLHRELKT
+565 KIHEELKT
-573 AFKDYQTE
+573 AFKDYEIE
-581 KEKLKKK
+581 KDNLKKK
-588 AQKDANQIVEQA
+588 AESEANKIIERAQKDANE
-600 QKDAEK
+600 
-606 IIEDLRARQLEGQNG
+606 IIENLRQRQLEGQAGAN
-621 SIIKEH
+621 IKEH
-627 EFIDAQTRL
+627 EFIDAQTKL
-636 SNLKSEEESLKK
+636 ANLKTEEEALQK

-668 VESFG
+668 VESLG
-673 QKGILIEQSGNKQW
+673 QKGIVIEKSGNKQW

-701 DLTFMQEEKESRSSQ
+701 DLTQTQAEKEPKQARA
-716 TSLKSYSVGTVSTEL
+716 SLKSYSMGSVSTEI
-731 DLRGERVEAALNQ
+731 DLRGERVESALNR
-744 LDQYIDQAILSNY
+744 LDQYLDQSILSNY
-757 PQVTIIHGM
+757 PKVTIIHGM

-773 AVKDYL
+773 AVQDYL
-779 KKHPQV
+779 KKHSQV
-785 KSYNDA
+785 KTYADA
-791 PANQGGNGATNVV
+791 PANQGGSGATNVT

>member
-1 MTDEYV
+1 
-7 YRLERL
+7 
-13 DRMKMEIEKSFK
+13 MKMKIEKSFK

-35 LSNHAVSALG
+35 LSKHAVSELG
-45 KEKIQ
+45 KEKIHA
-50 SLSPSSDYNE
+50 LSPSSDYIE
-60 VKERQDETDDGVRV
+60 VKDKQEETEDGVRI
-74 LRMKGGIPLSPFIDV
+74 LRMKGGIPLSPFIDI

-99 ASLNGQEVAQI
+99 AALNGKEVAQI

-120 EQFFTQ
+120 DQFFVK

-136 LYKVT
+136 LYIIS
-141 DQFVALRPLEKTIFS
+141 DQFVALRPLERAIFTV
-156 IVDEGGYVLDD
+156 VDEGGYVLDD

-181 TENRVRQKLE
+181 TESRVRQKLE
-191 SIVRGSQAKYLTDA
+191 SIVRGSQAKFLTDA
-205 IVTMRNDRYVIPV
+205 IITMRNDRYVIPV
-218 KQENRTIFGGVVHDQ
+218 KQENRTTFGGVVHDQ

-257 QSEERSEVERILAE
+257 QSEERSEIERILAE
-271 VTNEI
+271 VTNVI
-276 MPYTN
+276 MPHTA

-289 LILLDFINAKARY
+289 LVLLDFINAKAKY
-302 AQEISGIRPL
+302 AQEIKGIKPL
-312 ISEENAVSFLQ
+312 ISENNAVSFMR
-323 ARHPLLAENEVVAN
+323 ARHPLLEESEVVAN

-359 VALKTLGLLQLMG
+359 VALKTLGLLQLMA
-372 QSGLQLPVEDQ
+372 QSGLQIPVAEQ

-413 TNIVNILSKI
+413 TNIVEILNKI
-423 DEKSLVLLDELGA
+423 DDQSLVLLDELGA
-436 GTDPQEGAALAIAM
+436 GTDPQEGAALAIAL

-458 SYVMITSHYPELK
+458 SYALITSHYPELK

-494 TYRLLIG
+494 TYKLLIG

-514 LGLDNMIIESARQ
+514 LGLNDMVIESARQ

-544 TKRKQANQET
+544 NKRKQASQET
-554 IKVEEELRNAQ
+554 GKVREELQNAQ
-565 KLHRELKT
+565 ALHRELKN
-573 AFKDYQTE
+573 AFKEYEAE
-581 KEKLKKK
+581 KEQLKKK
-588 AQKDANQIVEQA
+588 AEKEANQIIEKA
-600 QKDAEK
+600 QKDTEK
-606 IIEDLRARQLEGQNG
+606 IIEDLRARQLQGAQG
-621 SIIKEH
+621 SAVKEH
-627 EFIDAQTRL
+627 EFIEAQTRL
-636 SNLKSEEESLKK
+636 SNLKLEEESLKK
-648 NKVLQKQKRKKELKP
+648 NKILQKQKRKKELKP
-663 GDSVQ
+663 GDFVQ
-668 VESFG
+668 VESLG
-673 QKGILIEQSGNKQW
+673 QKGTIVEKSGNKQW

-701 DLTFMQEEKESRSSQ
+701 DLTPAQQEKEPSYNR
-716 TSLKSYSVGTVSTEL
+716 TSLKSTSMGSVSTEI

-757 PQVTIIHGM
+757 PQVTVIHGM

-773 AVKDYL
+773 AVQDYL

-791 PANQGGNGATNVV
+791 PANQGGNGATIVL

>member
-1 MTDEYV
+1 
-7 YRLERL
+7 
-13 DRMKMEIEKSFK
+13 MKMKIEKSFK

-35 LSNHAVSALG
+35 LSKHAVSELG
-45 KEKIQ
+45 KEKIHA
-50 SLSPSSDYNE
+50 LSPSSDYIE
-60 VKERQDETDDGVRV
+60 VKDKQEETEDGVRI
-74 LRMKGGIPLSPFIDV
+74 LRMKGGIPLSPFIDI

-99 ASLNGQEVAQI
+99 AALNGKEVAQI

-120 EQFFTQ
+120 DQFFVK

-136 LYKVT
+136 LYIIS
-141 DQFVALRPLEKTIFS
+141 DQFVALRPLERAIFTV
-156 IVDEGGYVLDD
+156 VDEGGYVLDD

-181 TENRVRQKLE
+181 TESRVRQKLE
-191 SIVRGSQAKYLTDA
+191 SIVRGSQAKFLTDA
-205 IVTMRNDRYVIPV
+205 IITMRNDRYVIPV
-218 KQENRTIFGGVVHDQ
+218 KQENRTTFGGVVHDQ

-257 QSEERSEVERILAE
+257 QSEERSEIERILAE
-271 VTNEI
+271 VTNVI
-276 MPYTN
+276 MPHTA

-289 LILLDFINAKARY
+289 LVLLDFINAKAKY
-302 AQEISGIRPL
+302 AQEIKGIKPL
-312 ISEENAVSFLQ
+312 ISENNAVSFMR
-323 ARHPLLAENEVVAN
+323 ARHPLLEESEVVAN

-342 EEYQTMI
+342 EEYQIMI

-359 VALKTLGLLQLMG
+359 VALKTLGLLQLMA
-372 QSGLQLPVEDQ
+372 QSGLQIPVAEQ

-413 TNIVNILSKI
+413 TNIVEILNKI
-423 DEKSLVLLDELGA
+423 DDQSLVLLDELGA
-436 GTDPQEGAALAIAM
+436 GTDPQEGAALAIAL

-458 SYVMITSHYPELK
+458 SYALITSHYPELK

-494 TYRLLIG
+494 TYKLLIG

-514 LGLDNMIIESARQ
+514 LGLNDMVIESARQ

-544 TKRKQANQET
+544 NKRKQASQET
-554 IKVEEELRNAQ
+554 VKVREELQNAQ
-565 KLHRELKT
+565 ALHRELKN
-573 AFKDYQTE
+573 AFKEYEAE
-581 KEKLKKK
+581 KEQLKKK
-588 AQKDANQIVEQA
+588 AEKEANQIIEKA
-600 QKDAEK
+600 QKDTEK
-606 IIEDLRARQLEGQNG
+606 IIEDLRARQLQGAQG
-621 SIIKEH
+621 SAVKEH
-627 EFIDAQTRL
+627 EFIEAQTRL
-636 SNLKSEEESLKK
+636 SNLKLEEESLKK
-648 NKVLQKQKRKKELKP
+648 NKILQKQKRKKELKP
-663 GDSVQ
+663 GDFVQ
-668 VESFG
+668 VESLG
-673 QKGILIEQSGNKQW
+673 QKGTIVEKSGNKQW

-701 DLTFMQEEKESRSSQ
+701 DLTPAQQEKEPSYNR
-716 TSLKSYSVGTVSTEL
+716 TSLKSTSMGSVSTEI

-757 PQVTIIHGM
+757 PQVTVIHGM

-773 AVKDYL
+773 AVQDYL

-791 PANQGGNGATNVV
+791 PANQGGNGATIVL

>member
-1 MTDEYV
+1 
-7 YRLERL
+7 
-13 DRMKMEIEKSFK
+13 MKMKIEKSFK

-35 LSNHAVSALG
+35 LSKHAVSELG
-45 KEKIQ
+45 KEKIHA
-50 SLSPSSDYNE
+50 LSPSSDYIE
-60 VKERQDETDDGVRV
+60 VKDKQEETEDGVRI
-74 LRMKGGIPLSPFIDV
+74 LRMKGGIPLSPFIDI

-99 ASLNGQEVAQI
+99 AALNGKEVAQI

-120 EQFFTQ
+120 DQFFVK

-136 LYKVT
+136 LYKIS
-141 DQFVALRPLEKTIFS
+141 DQFVALRPLERAIFTV
-156 IVDEGGYVLDD
+156 VDEGGYVLDD

-181 TENRVRQKLE
+181 TESRVRQKLE
-191 SIVRGSQAKYLTDA
+191 SIVRGSQAKFLTDA
-205 IVTMRNDRYVIPV
+205 IITMRNDRYVIPV
-218 KQENRTIFGGVVHDQ
+218 KQENRTTFGGVVHDQ

-257 QSEERSEVERILAE
+257 QSEERSEIERILAE
-271 VTNEI
+271 VTNVI
-276 MPYTN
+276 MPHTA

-289 LILLDFINAKARY
+289 LVLLDFINAKAKY
-302 AQEISGIRPL
+302 AQEIKGIKPL
-312 ISEENAVSFLQ
+312 ISENNAVSFMR
-323 ARHPLLAENEVVAN
+323 ARHPLLEESEVVAN

-359 VALKTLGLLQLMG
+359 VALKTLGLLQLMA
-372 QSGLQLPVEDQ
+372 QSGLQIPVAEQ

-413 TNIVNILSKI
+413 TNIVEILNKI
-423 DEKSLVLLDELGA
+423 DDQSLVLLDELGA
-436 GTDPQEGAALAIAM
+436 GTDPQEGAALAIAL

-458 SYVMITSHYPELK
+458 SYALITSHYPELK

-494 TYRLLIG
+494 TYKLLIG

-514 LGLDNMIIESARQ
+514 LGLNDMVIESARQ

-544 TKRKQANQET
+544 NKRKQASQET
-554 IKVEEELRNAQ
+554 GKVREELQNAQ
-565 KLHRELKT
+565 ALHRELKN
-573 AFKDYQTE
+573 AFKEYEAE
-581 KEKLKKK
+581 KEQLKKK
-588 AQKDANQIVEQA
+588 AEKEANQIIEKA
-600 QKDAEK
+600 QKDTEK
-606 IIEDLRARQLEGQNG
+606 IIEDLRARQLQGAQG
-621 SIIKEH
+621 SAVKEH
-627 EFIDAQTRL
+627 EFIEAQSRL
-636 SNLKSEEESLKK
+636 SNLKLEEESLKK
-648 NKVLQKQKRKKELKP
+648 NKILQKQKRKKELKP
-663 GDSVQ
+663 GDFVQ
-668 VESFG
+668 VESLG
-673 QKGILIEQSGNKQW
+673 QKGTIVEKSGNKQW

-701 DLTFMQEEKESRSSQ
+701 DLTPAQQEKE
-716 TSLKSYSVGTVSTEL
+716 
-731 DLRGERVEAALNQ
+731 
-744 LDQYIDQAILSNY
+744 
-757 PQVTIIHGM
+757 P
-766 GTGAVRK
+766 
-773 AVKDYL
+773 
-779 KKHPQV
+779 
-785 KSYNDA
+785 SYNR
-791 PANQGGNGATNVV
+791 TL
-804 FK
+804 

>member
-1 MTDEYV
+1 
-7 YRLERL
+7 
-13 DRMKMEIEKSFK
+13 MKMKIEKSFK

-35 LSNHAVSALG
+35 LSKHAVSELG
-45 KEKIQ
+45 KEKIHA
-50 SLSPSSDYNE
+50 LSPSSDYIE
-60 VKERQDETDDGVRV
+60 VKDKQEETEDGVRI
-74 LRMKGGIPLSPFIDV
+74 LRMKGGIPLSPFIDI

-99 ASLNGQEVAQI
+99 AALNGKEVAQI

-120 EQFFTQ
+120 DQFFVK

-136 LYKVT
+136 LYKIS
-141 DQFVALRPLEKTIFS
+141 DQFVALRPLERAIFTV
-156 IVDEGGYVLDD
+156 VDEGGYVLDD

-181 TENRVRQKLE
+181 TESRVRQKLE
-191 SIVRGSQAKYLTDA
+191 SIVRGSQAKFLTDA
-205 IVTMRNDRYVIPV
+205 IITMRNDRYVIPV
-218 KQENRTIFGGVVHDQ
+218 KQENRTTFGGVVHDQ

-257 QSEERSEVERILAE
+257 QSEERSEIERILAE
-271 VTNEI
+271 VTNVI
-276 MPYTN
+276 MPHTA

-289 LILLDFINAKARY
+289 LVLLDFINAKAKY
-302 AQEISGIRPL
+302 AQEIKGIKPL
-312 ISEENAVSFLQ
+312 ISENNAVSFMR
-323 ARHPLLAENEVVAN
+323 ARHPLLEESEVVAN

-359 VALKTLGLLQLMG
+359 VALKTLGLLQLMA
-372 QSGLQLPVEDQ
+372 QSGLQIPVAEQ

-413 TNIVNILSKI
+413 TNIVEILNKI
-423 DEKSLVLLDELGA
+423 DDQSLVLLDELGA
-436 GTDPQEGAALAIAM
+436 GTDPQEGAALAIAL

-458 SYVMITSHYPELK
+458 SYALITSHYPELK

-494 TYRLLIG
+494 TYKLLIG

-514 LGLDNMIIESARQ
+514 LGLNDMVIESARQ

-544 TKRKQANQET
+544 NKRKQASQET
-554 IKVEEELRNAQ
+554 SKVREELQNAQ
-565 KLHRELKT
+565 ALHRELKN
-573 AFKDYQTE
+573 AFKEYEAE
-581 KEKLKKK
+581 KEQLKKNAEKEANLIIEK
-588 AQKDANQIVEQA
+588 AQKDT
-600 QKDAEK
+600 EK
-606 IIEDLRARQLEGQNG
+606 IIEDLRARQLQGAQG
-621 SIIKEH
+621 SAVKEH
-627 EFIDAQTRL
+627 EFIEAQTRL
-636 SNLKSEEESLKK
+636 SNLKLEEESLKK
-648 NKVLQKQKRKKELKP
+648 NKILQKQKRKKELKP
-663 GDSVQ
+663 GDFVQ
-668 VESFG
+668 VESLG
-673 QKGILIEQSGNKQW
+673 QKGTIVEKSGNKQW
-687 VVQMGMLKMKLNES
+687 VVQMGMLKMKLNER
-701 DLTFMQEEKESRSSQ
+701 DLTPAQQEKEPSYNR
-716 TSLKSYSVGTVSTEL
+716 TSLKSTSMGSVSTEI

-757 PQVTIIHGM
+757 PQVTVIHGM

-773 AVKDYL
+773 AVQDYL

-791 PANQGGNGATNVV
+791 PANQGGNGATILL

>member
-1 MTDEYV
+1 
-7 YRLERL
+7 
-13 DRMKMEIEKSFK
+13 MKMKIEKSFK
-25 TLDFPKVINQ
+25 TLDFPKVMNQ
-35 LSNHAVSALG
+35 LSTHAVSSLG
-45 KEKIQ
+45 KEKILA
-50 SLSPSSDYNE
+50 LSPSSDYEE
-60 VKERQDETDDGVRV
+60 VKTRQEETDDGVRI
-74 LRMKGGIPLSPFIDV
+74 LKMRGGIPLSPFLDI

-99 ASLNGQEVAQI
+99 AALNGQEIAQI
-110 GKVIKSVREI
+110 GKVIQSVREI
-120 EQFFTQ
+120 SQFFTQ
-126 LKEDEIELKQ
+126 LKEDEIELNQ
-136 LYKVT
+136 LYKISN
-141 DQFVALRPLEKTIFS
+141 QFVLLRPLERTIYS
-156 IVDEGGYVLDD
+156 VVDEGGYVLDD
-167 ASTALRGIRTGIKQ
+167 ASTKLRGIRTAIKQ

-191 SIVRGSQAKYLTDA
+191 SIVRGSQARFLTDA
-205 IVTMRNDRYVIPV
+205 IITMRNDRYVIPV
-218 KQENRTIFGGVVHDQ
+218 KHENRSTFGGVVHDQ

-271 VTNEI
+271 LTNEI
-276 MPYTN
+276 MPHTA
-281 EIDQNMTV
+281 EIEQNMTV
-289 LILLDFINAKARY
+289 LILLDFVNAKAKY
-302 AQEISGIRPL
+302 AREIKGIRPL
-312 ISEENAVSFLQ
+312 ISKENHVSFIQ
-323 ARHPLLAENEVVAN
+323 ARHPLLEENDVVAN
-337 DIILG
+337 DLILG
-342 EEYQTMI
+342 EQYQTMI

-372 QSGLQLPVEDQ
+372 QSGLQIPVEEE

-423 DEKSLVLLDELGA
+423 DENSLILLDELGA

-458 SYVMITSHYPELK
+458 SYVLITSHYPELK

-488 VETLSP
+488 VQTLSP

-514 LGLDNMIIESARQ
+514 LGLEEAIIESARQ

-544 TKRKQANQET
+544 TKRKQADQAT
-554 IKVEEELRNAQ
+554 VSTKEELKNAQ
-565 KLHRELKT
+565 KIHEELKT
-573 AFKDYQTE
+573 AFKDYEIE
-581 KEKLKKK
+581 KDNLKKK
-588 AQKDANQIVEQA
+588 AESEANRIIERAQKDAN
-600 QKDAEK
+600 D
-606 IIEDLRARQLEGQNG
+606 IIENLRQRQLEGQAGAN
-621 SIIKEH
+621 IKEH
-627 EFIDAQTRL
+627 EFIDAQTKL
-636 SNLKSEEESLKK
+636 ANLKTEEAALKK

-668 VESFG
+668 VESLG
-673 QKGILIEQSGNKQW
+673 QKGILIEKSGNKQW

-701 DLTFMQEEKESRSSQ
+701 DLTQTQAEKEPKQARA
-716 TSLKSYSVGTVSTEL
+716 SLKSYSMGSVSTEI
-731 DLRGERVEAALNQ
+731 DLRGERVESALNR
-744 LDQYIDQAILSNY
+744 LDQYLDQAILSNY
-757 PQVTIIHGM
+757 PKVTIIHGM

-773 AVKDYL
+773 AVQDYL
-779 KKHPQV
+779 KKHAQV
-785 KSYNDA
+785 KTYGDA
-791 PANQGGNGATNVV
+791 PANQGGSGATNVT

>member
-1 MTDEYV
+1 
-7 YRLERL
+7 
-13 DRMKMEIEKSFK
+13 MKMKIEKSFK

-35 LSNHAVSALG
+35 LSKHAVSELG
-45 KEKIQ
+45 KEKTHA
-50 SLSPSSDYNE
+50 LSPSSDYIE
-60 VKERQDETDDGVRV
+60 VKDKQEETEDGVKI
-74 LRMKGGIPLSPFIDV
+74 LRMKGGIPLSPFIDI

-99 ASLNGQEVAQI
+99 AALNGKEVAQI

-120 EQFFTQ
+120 DQFFVK

-136 LYKVT
+136 LYKIS
-141 DQFVALRPLEKTIFS
+141 DQFVALRPLERAIFTV
-156 IVDEGGYVLDD
+156 VDEGGYVLDD

-181 TENRVRQKLE
+181 TESRVRQKLE
-191 SIVRGSQAKYLTDA
+191 SIVRGSQAKFLTDA
-205 IVTMRNDRYVIPV
+205 IITMRNDRYVIPV
-218 KQENRTIFGGVVHDQ
+218 KQENRTTFGGVVHDQ

-257 QSEERSEVERILAE
+257 QSEERSEIERILAE
-271 VTNEI
+271 VTNVI
-276 MPYTN
+276 MPHTA

-289 LILLDFINAKARY
+289 LVLLDFINAKAKY
-302 AQEISGIRPL
+302 AQEIKGIKPL
-312 ISEENAVSFLQ
+312 ISENNAVSFLR
-323 ARHPLLAENEVVAN
+323 ARHPLLEESEVVAN

-359 VALKTLGLLQLMG
+359 VALKTLGLLQLMA
-372 QSGLQLPVEDQ
+372 QSGLQIPVAEQ

-413 TNIVNILSKI
+413 TNIVEILNKI
-423 DEKSLVLLDELGA
+423 DDQSLVLLDELGA
-436 GTDPQEGAALAIAM
+436 GTDPQEGAALAIAL

-458 SYVMITSHYPELK
+458 SYALITSHYPELK

-494 TYRLLIG
+494 TYKLLIG

-514 LGLDNMIIESARQ
+514 LGLNDMVIESARQ

-544 TKRKQANQET
+544 NKRKQASQET
-554 IKVEEELRNAQ
+554 GKVREELQNAQ
-565 KLHRELKT
+565 ALHRELKN
-573 AFKDYQTE
+573 AFKEYEAE
-581 KEKLKKK
+581 KEQLKKK
-588 AQKDANQIVEQA
+588 AEKEANQIIEKA
-600 QKDAEK
+600 QKDTEK
-606 IIEDLRARQLEGQNG
+606 IIEDLRARQLQGAQG
-621 SIIKEH
+621 SAVKEH
-627 EFIDAQTRL
+627 EFIEAQTRL
-636 SNLKSEEESLKK
+636 SNLKLEEESLKK
-648 NKVLQKQKRKKELKP
+648 NKILQKQKRKKELKP
-663 GDSVQ
+663 GDFVQ
-668 VESFG
+668 VESLG
-673 QKGILIEQSGNKQW
+673 QKGTIVEKSGNKQW
-687 VVQMGMLKMKLNES
+687 VVQMGMLKMKLNER
-701 DLTFMQEEKESRSSQ
+701 DLTPAQQEKEPSYNR
-716 TSLKSYSVGTVSTEL
+716 TSLKSTSMGSVSTEI

-757 PQVTIIHGM
+757 PQVTVIHGM

-773 AVKDYL
+773 AVQDYL

-791 PANQGGNGATNVV
+791 PANQGGNGATIVL

>member
-1 MTDEYV
+1 
-7 YRLERL
+7 
-13 DRMKMEIEKSFK
+13 MKMEIEKSFK

-60 VKERQDETDDGVRV
+60 VKERQEETDDGVRV

-99 ASLNGQEVAQI
+99 AALNGHEVAQI

-120 EQFFTQ
+120 EKFFTQ

-136 LYKVT
+136 LYKVS

-156 IVDEGGYVLDD
+156 VVDEGGYVLDD

-181 TENRVRQKLE
+181 TESRVRQKLE

-281 EIDQNMTV
+281 EIDQNMAV

-302 AQEISGIRPL
+302 AQEIKGIQPL
-312 ISEENAVSFLQ
+312 ISQENAVSFLQ
-323 ARHPLLAENEVVAN
+323 ARHPLLKDNEVVAN

-342 EEYQTMI
+342 EDYQTMI

-450 LDAIAAKG
+450 LDAIAVKG

-514 LGLDNMIIESARQ
+514 LGLEDMIIESARQ

-581 KEKLKKK
+581 KEQMRKK
-588 AQKDANQIVEQA
+588 AQQDANKVVEQA

-621 SIIKEH
+621 STVKEH

-663 GDSVQ
+663 SDSVQ

-716 TSLKSYSVGTVSTEL
+716 TSLKSFSVGTVSTEL

-773 AVKDYL
+773 AVKDFL

>member
-1 MTDEYV
+1 
-7 YRLERL
+7 
-13 DRMKMEIEKSFK
+13 MKMKIEKSFK

-35 LSNHAVSALG
+35 LSKHAVSDLG
-45 KEKIQ
+45 KEKTHA
-50 SLSPSSDYNE
+50 LSPSSDYIE
-60 VKERQDETDDGVRV
+60 VKDKQEETEDGVKI
-74 LRMKGGIPLSPFIDV
+74 LRMKGGIPLSPFIDI

-99 ASLNGQEVAQI
+99 AALNGKEVAQI

-120 EQFFTQ
+120 DQFFVK

-136 LYKVT
+136 LYKIS
-141 DQFVALRPLEKTIFS
+141 DQFVALRPLERAIFTV
-156 IVDEGGYVLDD
+156 VDEGGYVLDD

-181 TENRVRQKLE
+181 TESRVRQKLE
-191 SIVRGSQAKYLTDA
+191 SIVRGSQAKFLTDA
-205 IVTMRNDRYVIPV
+205 IITMRNDRYVIPV
-218 KQENRTIFGGVVHDQ
+218 KQENRTTFGGVVHDQ

-257 QSEERSEVERILAE
+257 QSEERSEIERILAE
-271 VTNEI
+271 VTNVI
-276 MPYTN
+276 MPHTA

-289 LILLDFINAKARY
+289 LVLLDFINAKAKY
-302 AQEISGIRPL
+302 AQEIKGIKPL
-312 ISEENAVSFLQ
+312 ISENNAVSFLR
-323 ARHPLLAENEVVAN
+323 ARHPLLEESEVVAN

-359 VALKTLGLLQLMG
+359 VALKTLGLLQLMA
-372 QSGLQLPVEDQ
+372 QSGLQIPVAEQ

-413 TNIVNILSKI
+413 TNIVEILNKI
-423 DEKSLVLLDELGA
+423 DDQSLVLLDELGA
-436 GTDPQEGAALAIAM
+436 GTDPQEGAALAIAL

-458 SYVMITSHYPELK
+458 SYALITSHYPELK

-494 TYRLLIG
+494 TYKLLIG

-514 LGLDNMIIESARQ
+514 LGLNDMVIESARQ

-544 TKRKQANQET
+544 NKRKQASQET
-554 IKVEEELRNAQ
+554 GKVREELQNAQ
-565 KLHRELKT
+565 ALHRELKN
-573 AFKDYQTE
+573 AFKEYEAE
-581 KEKLKKK
+581 KEQLKKK
-588 AQKDANQIVEQA
+588 AEKEANQIIEKA
-600 QKDAEK
+600 QKDTEK
-606 IIEDLRARQLEGQNG
+606 IIEDLRARQLQGAQG
-621 SIIKEH
+621 SAVKEH
-627 EFIDAQTRL
+627 EFIEAQTRL
-636 SNLKSEEESLKK
+636 SNLKLEEESLKK
-648 NKVLQKQKRKKELKP
+648 NKILQKQKRKKELKP
-663 GDSVQ
+663 GDFVQ
-668 VESFG
+668 VESLG
-673 QKGILIEQSGNKQW
+673 QKGTIVEKSGNKQW
-687 VVQMGMLKMKLNES
+687 VVQMGMLKMKLNER
-701 DLTFMQEEKESRSSQ
+701 DLTPAQQEKEPSYNR
-716 TSLKSYSVGTVSTEL
+716 TSLKSTSMGSVSTEI

-757 PQVTIIHGM
+757 PQVTVIHGM

-773 AVKDYL
+773 AVQDYL

-791 PANQGGNGATNVV
+791 PANQGGNGATIVL

>member
-1 MTDEYV
+1 
-7 YRLERL
+7 
-13 DRMKMEIEKSFK
+13 MKIEKSYK
-25 TLDFPKVINQ
+25 TLDFPKVIQQ
-35 LSNHAVSALG
+35 LSGHAVSALG

-50 SLSPSSDYNE
+50 HLTPSSDYDE
-60 VKERQDETDDGVRV
+60 VRYRQEETDDGVRI
-74 LRMKGGIPLSPFIDV
+74 LRMKGGIPISPFMDV
-89 RPHLKRANIG
+89 RPHLKRVKIG
-99 ASLNGQEVAQI
+99 AALNGKELAQI
-110 GKVIKSVREI
+110 GKVIRSVREI
-120 EQFFTQ
+120 NQFFT
-126 LKEDEIELKQ
+126 LMREEEIALTQ
-136 LYKVT
+136 LYKVS
-141 DQFVALRPLEKTIFS
+141 DQFVPLKGLERSIFA

-167 ASTALRGIRTGIKQ
+167 ASTKLKGIRTGIKQ
-181 TENRVRQKLE
+181 TESRVRQKLE
-191 SIVRGSQAKYLTDA
+191 SIVRGSQARFLTDA
-205 IVTMRNDRYVIPV
+205 IITMRNDRYVIPV
-218 KQENRTIFGGVVHDQ
+218 KQENRQTFGGVVHDQ

-257 QSEERSEVERILAE
+257 QSEERNEVARILAE
-271 VTNEI
+271 MTEEL
-276 MPYTN
+276 MPHTD

-289 LILLDFINAKARY
+289 LVMLDFINAKAKY
-302 AQEISGIRPL
+302 ARELNGVRPL
-312 ISEENAVSFLQ
+312 ISTENHVSFIQ
-323 ARHPLLAENEVVAN
+323 SRHPLLGEDEVVAN
-337 DIILG
+337 DLILG

-372 QSGLQLPVEDQ
+372 QSGLQLPVEEN
-383 SVMGIFSSVF
+383 STMGIFSSVF

-413 TNIVNILSKI
+413 TNIVDILNRI
-423 DEKSLVLLDELGA
+423 DENSLILLDELGA

-458 SYVMITSHYPELK
+458 SYVLITSHYPELK

-509 EIAKR
+509 EIASR
-514 LGLDNMIIESARQ
+514 LGLDQTIIESARQ

-554 IKVEEELRNAQ
+554 VKAKEELRKAER
-565 KLHRELKT
+565 LHKELKA
-573 AFKDYQTE
+573 AFDEYEAE
-581 KEKLKKK
+581 KERLKKQ
-588 AQKDANQIVEQA
+588 AEADANQIVEKA
-600 QKDAEK
+600 QKDASR
-606 IIEDLRARQLEGQNG
+606 IIEKLRARQLEGQAGGNV
-621 SIIKEH
+621 KEH

-636 SNLKSEEESLKK
+636 SNLKTEEETLQK

-663 GDSVQ
+663 GDAVQ

-673 QKGILIEQSGNKQW
+673 QKGTIIEKAGNKQW

-701 DLTFMQEEKESRSSQ
+701 DLTLTQAEKEPKSTR
-716 TSLKSYSVGTVSTEL
+716 TTLKSYSVGSVSTEL

-744 LDQYIDQAILSNY
+744 LDQYIDQALLSNY
-757 PQVTIIHGM
+757 PKVTIIHGM

-773 AVKDYL
+773 AVQDYL

-785 KSYNDA
+785 KSYSDA
-791 PANQGGNGATNVV
+791 PANQGGNGATNVT

>member
-1 MTDEYV
+1 
-7 YRLERL
+7 
-13 DRMKMEIEKSFK
+13 MKMKIEKSFK

-35 LSNHAVSALG
+35 LSKHAVSELG
-45 KEKIQ
+45 KEKIHA
-50 SLSPSSDYNE
+50 LSPSSDYIE
-60 VKERQDETDDGVRV
+60 VKDKQEETEDGVRI
-74 LRMKGGIPLSPFIDV
+74 LRMKGGIPLSLFIDI

-99 ASLNGQEVAQI
+99 AALNGKEVAQI

-120 EQFFTQ
+120 DQFFVK

-136 LYKVT
+136 LYIIS
-141 DQFVALRPLEKTIFS
+141 DQFVALRPLERAIFTV
-156 IVDEGGYVLDD
+156 VDEGGYVLDD

-181 TENRVRQKLE
+181 TESRVRQKLE
-191 SIVRGSQAKYLTDA
+191 SIVRGSQAKFLTDA
-205 IVTMRNDRYVIPV
+205 IITMRNDRYVIPV
-218 KQENRTIFGGVVHDQ
+218 KQENRTTFGGVVHDQ

-257 QSEERSEVERILAE
+257 QSEERSEIERILAE
-271 VTNEI
+271 VTNVI
-276 MPYTN
+276 MPHTA

-289 LILLDFINAKARY
+289 LVLLDFINAKAKY
-302 AQEISGIRPL
+302 AQEIKGIKPL
-312 ISEENAVSFLQ
+312 ISENNAVSFMR
-323 ARHPLLAENEVVAN
+323 ARHPLLEESEVVAN

-342 EEYQTMI
+342 EEYQIMI

-359 VALKTLGLLQLMG
+359 VALKTLGLLQLMA
-372 QSGLQLPVEDQ
+372 QSGLQIPVAEQ

-413 TNIVNILSKI
+413 TNIVEILNKI
-423 DEKSLVLLDELGA
+423 DDQSLVLLDELGA
-436 GTDPQEGAALAIAM
+436 GTDPQEGAALAIAL

-458 SYVMITSHYPELK
+458 SYALITSHYPELK

-494 TYRLLIG
+494 TYKLLIG

-514 LGLDNMIIESARQ
+514 LGLNDMVIESARQ

-544 TKRKQANQET
+544 NKRKQASQET
-554 IKVEEELRNAQ
+554 GKVREELQNAQ
-565 KLHRELKT
+565 ALHRELKN
-573 AFKDYQTE
+573 AFKEYEAE
-581 KEKLKKK
+581 KEQLKKK
-588 AQKDANQIVEQA
+588 AEKEANQIIEKA
-600 QKDAEK
+600 QKDTEK
-606 IIEDLRARQLEGQNG
+606 IIEDLRARQLQGAQG
-621 SIIKEH
+621 SAVKEH
-627 EFIDAQTRL
+627 EFIEAQTRL
-636 SNLKSEEESLKK
+636 SNLKLEEESLKK
-648 NKVLQKQKRKKELKP
+648 NKILQKQKRKKELKP
-663 GDSVQ
+663 GDFVQ
-668 VESFG
+668 VESLG
-673 QKGILIEQSGNKQW
+673 QKGTIVEKSGNKQW

-701 DLTFMQEEKESRSSQ
+701 DLTPAQQEKEPSYNR
-716 TSLKSYSVGTVSTEL
+716 TSLKSTSMGSVSTEI

-757 PQVTIIHGM
+757 PQVTVIHGM

-773 AVKDYL
+773 AVQDYL

-791 PANQGGNGATNVV
+791 PANQGGNGATIVL

>member
-1 MTDEYV
+1 
-7 YRLERL
+7 
-13 DRMKMEIEKSFK
+13 MKMKIEKSFK

-35 LSNHAVSALG
+35 LSKHAVSELG
-45 KEKIQ
+45 KEKIHA
-50 SLSPSSDYNE
+50 LSPSSDYIE
-60 VKERQDETDDGVRV
+60 VKDKQEETEDGVSI
-74 LRMKGGIPLSPFIDV
+74 LRMKGGIPLSPFIDI

-99 ASLNGQEVAQI
+99 AALNGKEVAQI

-120 EQFFTQ
+120 DQFFVK

-136 LYKVT
+136 LYKIS
-141 DQFVALRPLEKTIFS
+141 DQFVALRPLERAIFTV
-156 IVDEGGYVLDD
+156 VDEGGYVLDD

-181 TENRVRQKLE
+181 TESRVRQKLE
-191 SIVRGSQAKYLTDA
+191 SIVRGSQAKFLTDA
-205 IVTMRNDRYVIPV
+205 IITMRNDRYVIPV
-218 KQENRTIFGGVVHDQ
+218 KQENRTTFGGVVHDQ

-257 QSEERSEVERILAE
+257 QSEERSEIERILAE
-271 VTNEI
+271 VTNVI
-276 MPYTN
+276 MPHTA

-289 LILLDFINAKARY
+289 LVLLDFINAKAKY
-302 AQEISGIRPL
+302 AQEIKGIKPL
-312 ISEENAVSFLQ
+312 ISENNAVSFMR
-323 ARHPLLAENEVVAN
+323 ARHPLLEESEVVAN

-359 VALKTLGLLQLMG
+359 VALKTLGLLQLMA
-372 QSGLQLPVEDQ
+372 QSGLQIPVAEQ

-413 TNIVNILSKI
+413 TNIVEILNKI
-423 DEKSLVLLDELGA
+423 DDQSLVLLDELGA
-436 GTDPQEGAALAIAM
+436 GTDPQEGAALAIAL

-458 SYVMITSHYPELK
+458 SYALITSHYPELK

-494 TYRLLIG
+494 TYKLLIG

-514 LGLDNMIIESARQ
+514 LGLNDMVIESARQ

-544 TKRKQANQET
+544 NKRKQASQET
-554 IKVEEELRNAQ
+554 GKVREELQNAQ
-565 KLHRELKT
+565 ALHRELKN
-573 AFKDYQTE
+573 AFKEYEAE
-581 KEKLKKK
+581 KEQLKKK
-588 AQKDANQIVEQA
+588 AEKEANQIIEKA
-600 QKDAEK
+600 QKDTEK
-606 IIEDLRARQLEGQNG
+606 IIEDLRARQLQGAQG
-621 SIIKEH
+621 SAVKEH
-627 EFIDAQTRL
+627 EFIEAQSRL
-636 SNLKSEEESLKK
+636 SNLKLEEESLKK
-648 NKVLQKQKRKKELKP
+648 NKILQKQKRKKELKP
-663 GDSVQ
+663 GDFVQ
-668 VESFG
+668 VESLG
-673 QKGILIEQSGNKQW
+673 QKGTIVEKSGNKQW

-701 DLTFMQEEKESRSSQ
+701 DLTPAQQEKEPSYNR
-716 TSLKSYSVGTVSTEL
+716 TSLKSTSMGSVSTEI

-757 PQVTIIHGM
+757 PQVTVIHGM

-773 AVKDYL
+773 AVQDYL

-791 PANQGGNGATNVV
+791 PANQGGNGATIVL